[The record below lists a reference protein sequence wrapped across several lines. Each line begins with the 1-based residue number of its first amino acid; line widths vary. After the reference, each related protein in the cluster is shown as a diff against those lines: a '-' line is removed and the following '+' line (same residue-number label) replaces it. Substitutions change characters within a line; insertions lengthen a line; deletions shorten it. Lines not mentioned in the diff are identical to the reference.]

1 MFKLSENYEIDR
13 RILKCDYIRYSP
25 AEISTINTAN
35 SQTYINIPR
44 EDSLISLLNSYLE
57 LIFDVLK
64 AGSNN
69 RYADT
74 DDIRLTNLGAIALFS
89 VYKLVTASSKH
100 LEEITHAH
108 FVSLIYKI
116 VTSSKDSND
125 LSIGFDR
132 NLGRRKNELSKNKNI
147 KGKYHTRIY
156 LKDFLG
162 YAQDQEK
169 ATYGLGYRLIMTRN
183 TDKAVLNKDNTVA
196 LGKNKINSLDW
207 YVPHSTVD
215 LEEYT
220 KLMTQIKKILQHYF
234 IM

>member
-1 MFKLSENYEIDR
+1 MFKLSENYERDR

-25 AEISTINTAN
+25 SEISTINTPN
-35 SQTYINIPR
+35 SQVYINIPR

-57 LIFDVLK
+57 LNFDVLK
-64 AGSNN
+64 AASNN

-74 DDIRLTNLGAIALFS
+74 DDIRLTNVGAIALFS

-100 LEEITHAH
+100 LEEVTHAH

-116 VTSSKDSND
+116 VTSSKDSDD

-132 NLGRRKNELSKNKNI
+132 NRGRRKNELSTNKNI

-156 LKDFLG
+156 LKDVLG

-169 ATYGLGYRLIMTRN
+169 ATYGLGYRLILTRN
-183 TDKAVLNKDNTVA
+183 TDNAVLNKDNTAA
-196 LGKNKINSLDW
+196 LGRVKINSLDW
-207 YVPHSTVD
+207 YVPHYSVN
-215 LEEYT
+215 LENT
-220 KLMTQIKKILQHYF
+220 LN
-234 IM
+234 